1 MKPRDIL
8 YIVLIVILIV
18 FSGRFSAIDR
28 AYSSVRITRLEK
40 DETKSGKLALK
51 YANEYDK
58 TIATVLFGNDFVNIL
73 ASSLASLLSKDLLE
87 PVIGSIGSFVRSRI
101 LLIVLLIFG
110 EITPKALAKTN
121 SFGFSKFFS
130 YFVKVLRIIFFP
142 FVFFVTK
149 RDQGIVFLLTRRQP
163 KDDLT
168 ASDDELDNR
177 VDAIQKE
184 GIFDSDKSELLHN
197 SIEFKDTACYEVR
210 TPRVKIIGIDLER
223 DRSKFLVNPDRFRYS
238 RVIVFAH
245 DLDHIVGYIPRKKL
259 LQALIQND
267 KDYKK
272 LIQPISSVPRTRVI
286 SQAMELRKEK
296 KEHILVVR
304 DEYGGTEGIITRED
318 ILEEVVGEIWDES
331 DEVETR
337 IRPLKEKDLY
347 LVRGNINI
355 DDFLD
360 FFGLDPDELKDD
372 YSTLSGFLNNELE
385 RFAKVGD
392 VISYKNLII
401 SVKKTTQYT
410 VDLCLVK
417 AYPKEED
424 EEE

>member
-1 MKPRDIL
+1 M
-8 YIVLIVILIV
+8 
-18 FSGRFSAIDR
+18 
-28 AYSSVRITRLEK
+28 
-40 DETKSGKLALK
+40 
-51 YANEYDK
+51 
-58 TIATVLFGNDFVNIL
+58 
-73 ASSLASLLSKDLLE
+73 
-87 PVIGSIGSFVRSRI
+87 
-101 LLIVLLIFG
+101 
-110 EITPKALAKTN
+110 
-121 SFGFSKFFS
+121 
-130 YFVKVLRIIFFP
+130 
-142 FVFFVTK
+142 
-149 RDQGIVFLLTRRQP
+149 
-163 KDDLT
+163 
-168 ASDDELDNR
+168 
-177 VDAIQKE
+177 
-184 GIFDSDKSELLHN
+184 
-197 SIEFKDTACYEVR
+197 
-210 TPRVKIIGIDLER
+210 
-223 DRSKFLVNPDRFRYS
+223 
-238 RVIVFAH
+238 
-245 DLDHIVGYIPRKKL
+245 
-259 LQALIQND
+259 
-267 KDYKK
+267 
-272 LIQPISSVPRTRVI
+272 I

-372 YSTLSGFLNNELE
+372 YSTLSGFINNELE